1 MARKY
6 IKSHSNFVERTRHQL
21 TNDGVIF
28 ERDITTIGGRD
39 QFARGQVPIFR
50 SGNFVIT
57 TSNDN
62 SVYNKISDKPW
73 QRNETGDIWT
83 LDSLRPYEKDEKT
96 SYDRKIVLKK
106 DYHDLRDYAYFG
118 SCSELMRGSINDILN
133 TYPGELFVPY
143 ETLYVEK
150 DGDGVQYTEEAAIQA
165 EWPSGYI
172 AVNNGIKGYYTSFE
186 NVESRMSD
194 KCGVETFD
202 VNGGNCQD
210 ADCSTSTTLSIEA
223 TSDAVEIFSPSLL
236 SGDTLTADEAEG
248 LMAGIPY
255 TREFKYI
262 TDPQGNIVEV
272 KSLSLIDNPFNIN
285 IHDTTLPKDANPL
298 KYFAEGGVD
307 NYVAYIKD
315 SINDEWKIDKDH
327 EYSIE
332 IEDIIFDGI
341 GEIENTDETFNVN
354 GGNCPNDSCGTS
366 LSMYIQAHSSSEKS
380 GCIIDCIVPGKYI
393 GKITLCFKKI
403 NYKFKTTPGLQF
415 DDDGNPIPGCCD
427 DKLVFP
433 SAAANMEGKY
443 NGDDTQIESLEIGDC
458 KKRLEIYMFMGNN
471 NEVKYLV
478 EDKAVGGDLDFDDE
492 CISGSTIASGGVTNS
507 FNADNFLVRI
517 RPRPEIIN
525 EYFDNLDLFEK
536 VLLNRD
542 SDPIYTATF
551 ELLGENDDGNYTY
564 TRQFTFPT
572 TYGGWNLGST
582 TQAFTN
588 YINRLSEVGEYYDSK
603 YTDNMWRSM
612 THEAIKNFDWT
623 YTRHYTPGEEEPF
636 VEGGTKIQK
645 IVRLYGREFDE
656 IKNYIEAI
664 DDINT
669 ITYDDINNIPDY
681 FLTDKLNE
689 QGWDVKLVH
698 PLKLNEYINDSTAVP
713 VDIHTFFPNKYDEDG
728 NEICTKDAEIMNFF
742 YDEKPGEE
750 YQRNKITIRRSFN
763 QDTATTVPY
772 SCSNITTVKDTKYAK
787 DNPDEAISKLEF
799 SNTKMGPDNCLEN
812 GEIGTISAITVS
824 GESVSKGYHTDC
836 GEIIKIYCDENEY
849 TPSDVNT
856 EFIRRM
862 FLNSNDIWRHKGTI
876 EGMEMVLAMFGLRS
890 KNRVYTDEKYFVNQ
904 KNRKNGE
911 EEKEESGDTCLNL
924 TDEGKTYYKNYQD
937 NLYNLYDYEIKEY
950 TMFTTR
956 EEDEWVPR
964 KNMYKYDWI
973 NSTKLISYGSNRTG
987 YIPYQGLPVS
997 YREVEEGGEKKR
1009 YLYPHFDSYNIYD
1022 GNPYYQMNGGWMRKR
1037 PFMFDVNNN
1046 IVMEDYESDN
1056 RRDRS
1061 LFTETVKNIKCV
1073 DTIQELL
1080 STPSLANGSGDIC
1093 QVMDLSGRFAIID
1106 GYMYTLYTEY
1116 SDSENPNDRG
1126 NSFFYA
1132 TVSNNSLSVGNAFFT
1147 DYVIISNPYQPE
1159 YKQRIDLTDEYY
1171 NDKQIKIYILGNAED
1186 GYDIDVYSKD
1196 MSISTFTVFENGQYM
1211 EGENFTNYFRINN
1224 IDYYNELSVL
1234 GWQQLRSDEYEYYRM
1249 STITDYREGNNP
1261 HTGHMNYD
1269 NGHEYLTYFQ
1279 RVFKTAMDEDLIDY
1293 RQYGEEDSEFIE
1305 EIGDLGFKNLIDDD
1319 DCEKDYDKYLRE
1331 DNKCHFF
1338 GVIGSNP
1345 DVRSNMSCFDKRS
1358 TLDGDSYP
1366 ITSVIRKSIIDD
1378 FNKTPVISGLTY
1390 GETYPER
1397 GEEGDYK
1404 DKPIDKVTDQ
1414 IVNTKR
1420 MEIEFFIKNR
1430 DEYSAEWLAEV
1441 KYIDSVILPYL
1452 TQVIP
1457 STVIW
1462 TVKYTTKDKSEWCS
1476 PEKKAC

>member
-62 SVYNKISDKPW
+62 NVYNKISDKQW

-96 SYDRKIVLKK
+96 SYDRKIVIKK

-118 SCSELMRGSINDILN
+118 SCSELMRGSINNILN
-133 TYPGELFVPY
+133 TYPGELFAPY
-143 ETLYVEK
+143 ETLYVQN
-150 DGDGVQYTEEAAIQA
+150 DGDGVQYTEEAARLA
-165 EWPSGYI
+165 WGEGNYT

-186 NVESRMSD
+186 NTEWRTSD

-202 VNGGNCQD
+202 VNGGNCPND
-210 ADCSTSTTLSIEA
+210 DCSDSTTLSIEA
-223 TSDAVEIFSPSLL
+223 NTDAVDIHSVSLI
-236 SGDTLTADEAEG
+236 DPLTAQEEEG
-248 LMAGIPY
+248 LMEGLPY

-262 TDPQGNIVEV
+262 TDAQGNVIAE

-298 KYFAEGGVD
+298 RYFAEGGID

-315 SINDEWKIDKDH
+315 SINDEWKIDKEH

-332 IEDIIFDGI
+332 IENIVFDGI

-354 GGNCPNDSCGTS
+354 GGNCPNDACSTS
-366 LSMYIQAHSSSEKS
+366 LSMYIEAHSSSEKT

-403 NYKFKTTPGLQF
+403 DYKFKTTPGLQF
-415 DDDGNPIPGCCD
+415 DEDGNPIPGCCD
-427 DKLVFP
+427 EKLVFP

-443 NGDDTQIESLEIGDC
+443 NGNDTQIESLEIGDC
-458 KKRLEIYMFMGNN
+458 IKKLDIYMFMGNN

-478 EDKAVGGDLDFDDE
+478 EDMAKGANIDFNDDG
-492 CISGSTIASGGVTNS
+492 CISASSPVREEIDLSEG

-588 YINRLSEVGEYYDSK
+588 YIIRLSEIGEYYDSK

-645 IVRLYGREFDE
+645 VIRLYGREFDE

-669 ITYDDINNIPDY
+669 ITYDDVNNIPDY

-689 QGWDVKLVH
+689 QGWDVKLIH
-698 PLKLNEYINDSTAVP
+698 PLKLNEYINDNTAVP

-728 NEICTKDAEIMNFF
+728 NVLCTKDAEIMNFF
-742 YDEKPGEE
+742 YDERPGSE
-750 YQRNKITIRRSFN
+750 YQRNKITIKRSFN
-763 QDTATTVPY
+763 QDTATTIPY
-772 SCSNITTVKDTKYAK
+772 SCSNITTIKKTKYG
-787 DNPDEAISKLEF
+787 DEHPDETVSKVEF
-799 SNTKMGPDNCLEN
+799 SNLGECILPD
-812 GEIGTISAITVS
+812 GTGTITSNIVS
-824 GESVSKGYHTDC
+824 GESVNSGYHTDC
-836 GEIIKIYCDENEY
+836 GEIIRIYCDENEY
-849 TPSDVNT
+849 KPSDVNT
-856 EFIRRM
+856 EFMRRM
-862 FLNSNDIWRHKGTI
+862 FLNSPDIWRHKGTI
-876 EGMEMVLAMFGLRS
+876 EGMEMVLSMFGLRS
-890 KNRVYTDEKYFVNQ
+890 KNRVYTDERYFVNQ
-904 KNRKNGE
+904 KGRDGE
-911 EEKEESGDTCLNL
+911 CLSL
-924 TDEGKTYYKNYQD
+924 TDEGKTYYKNYEGSM
-937 NLYNLYDYEIKEY
+937 YNLYDYDIKEY

-956 EEDEWVPR
+956 EEDEWVSR

-973 NSTKLISYGSNRTG
+973 NSTKLISYGSNRNG
-987 YIPYQGLPVS
+987 YISYQGLPLS
-997 YREVEEGGEKKR
+997 YREVDEGGEKKR
-1009 YLYPHFDSYNIYD
+1009 YLYPHFDSYNTYD
-1022 GNPYYQMNGGWMRKR
+1022 GNPYYQMDGGWMRKR

-1046 IVMEDYESDN
+1046 IVMEDYESEN
-1056 RRDRS
+1056 RRDKS

-1093 QVMDLSGRFAIID
+1093 QVMDLSGRFAVID
-1106 GYMYTLYTEY
+1106 GYIYTLYTEY
-1116 SDSENPNDRG
+1116 SDSENPADAG

-1132 TVSNNSLSVGNAFFT
+1132 TVTNNSLSVGNAFFT

-1171 NDKQIKIYILGNAED
+1171 NDKQIKIYILGDAEN

-1196 MSISTFTVFENGQYM
+1196 MSISTFTVFENGKYM
-1211 EGENFTNYFRINN
+1211 DGTNFTNYFRINN

-1279 RVFKTAMDEDLIDY
+1279 KVFKTTINEDLIDY

-1305 EIGDLGFKNLIDDD
+1305 EIGDLGFKNLIDEDE
-1319 DCEKDYDKYLRE
+1319 CEKDYDKYLRE

-1345 DVRSNMSCFDKRS
+1345 YSRHNVSCFDKRGRM
-1358 TLDGDSYP
+1358 DDDSYP
-1366 ITSVIRKSIIDD
+1366 ITSVIRKS
-1378 FNKTPVISGLTY
+1378 VINDSNGSPKVNSLAY
-1390 GETYPER
+1390 GNVYNER
-1397 GEEGDYK
+1397 GEEGNYDMSI
-1404 DKPIDKVTDQ
+1404 IDKVTDQ

-1430 DEYSAEWLAEV
+1430 DEYSAEWLSEV

-1452 TQVIP
+1452 SQVIP

-1462 TVKYTTKDKSEWCS
+1462 TVKYTTMDKSDWCS

>member
-62 SVYNKISDKPW
+62 NVYNKISDKQW

-96 SYDRKIVLKK
+96 SYDRKIVIKK

-143 ETLYVEK
+143 ETLYVQN
-150 DGDGVQYTEEAAIQA
+150 DGDGVQYTEEAARLA
-165 EWPSGYI
+165 WGEGNYT

-186 NVESRMSD
+186 NTEWRTSD

-202 VNGGNCQD
+202 VNGGNCPND
-210 ADCSTSTTLSIEA
+210 DCSDSTTLSIEA
-223 TSDAVEIFSPSLL
+223 NTNAVDVHSVSLI
-236 SGDTLTADEAEG
+236 DPLTAQEEEELMEG
-248 LMAGIPY
+248 LPY

-262 TDPQGNIVEV
+262 TDAQGNVIAE

-298 KYFAEGGVD
+298 RYFAEGGVD

-315 SINDEWKIDKDH
+315 SINDEWKIDKEH

-332 IEDIIFDGI
+332 IENIVFDGI

-354 GGNCPNDSCGTS
+354 GGNCPNDACSTS
-366 LSMYIQAHSSSEKS
+366 LSMYIEAHSSSEKT

-415 DDDGNPIPGCCD
+415 DEDGNPIPGCCD
-427 DKLVFP
+427 EKLVFP
-433 SAAANMEGKY
+433 SAATNMEGKY
-443 NGDDTQIESLEIGDC
+443 NGNDTQIESLEIGDC
-458 KKRLEIYMFMGNN
+458 IKRLDIYMFMGNN
-471 NEVKYLV
+471 NDVKYLV
-478 EDKAVGGDLDFDDE
+478 EDMAKGANIDFNDDG
-492 CISGSTIASGGVTNS
+492 CISASSPVREEINLSEG

-588 YINRLSEVGEYYDSK
+588 YITRLSEIGEYYDSK

-645 IVRLYGREFDE
+645 VIRLYGREFDE

-669 ITYDDINNIPDY
+669 ITYDDVNNIPDY

-689 QGWDVKLVH
+689 QGWDVKLIH
-698 PLKLNEYINDSTAVP
+698 PLKLNEYINDNTAVP

-728 NEICTKDAEIMNFF
+728 NVICTKDAEIMNFF
-742 YDEKPGEE
+742 YDERPGEQ
-750 YQRNKITIRRSFN
+750 YQRNKITIKRSFN

-772 SCSNITTVKDTKYAK
+772 SCSNITTVKKTKYG
-787 DNPDEAISKLEF
+787 DEHPDETVSKVEF
-799 SNTKMGPDNCLEN
+799 SNLGECILPD
-812 GEIGTISAITVS
+812 GTGTITSNIVS
-824 GESVSKGYHTDC
+824 GESVNGGYHTDC
-836 GEIIKIYCDENEY
+836 GEIIRIYCDENEY
-849 TPSDVNT
+849 KPSDVNT
-856 EFIRRM
+856 EFMRRM
-862 FLNSNDIWRHKGTI
+862 FLNSPDIWRHKGTI
-876 EGMEMVLAMFGLRS
+876 EGMEMVLSMFGLRS
-890 KNRVYTDEKYFVNQ
+890 KNRVYTDERYFVNQ
-904 KNRKNGE
+904 KGRDGE
-911 EEKEESGDTCLNL
+911 CLSL
-924 TDEGKTYYKNYQD
+924 TDEGKTYYKNYEGSM
-937 NLYNLYDYEIKEY
+937 YNLYDYDIKEY

-973 NSTKLISYGSNRTG
+973 NSTKLISYGSNRNG
-987 YIPYQGLPVS
+987 YISYQGLPLS
-997 YREVEEGGEKKR
+997 YREVDEGGEKKR
-1009 YLYPHFDSYNIYD
+1009 YLYPHFDSYNTYD

-1046 IVMEDYESDN
+1046 IVMEDYESEN

-1093 QVMDLSGRFAIID
+1093 QVMDLSGRFAVID
-1106 GYMYTLYTEY
+1106 GYIYTLYTEY

-1171 NDKQIKIYILGNAED
+1171 NDKQIKIYILGNAEN

-1305 EIGDLGFKNLIDDD
+1305 EIGDLGFKNLIDED

-1345 DVRSNMSCFDKRS
+1345 YSRRNVSCFDKRGRM
-1358 TLDGDSYP
+1358 DDDSYP
-1366 ITSVIRKSIIDD
+1366 ITSVIRKS
-1378 FNKTPVISGLTY
+1378 VINDSNGSPKVNSLAY
-1390 GETYPER
+1390 GNVYNER
-1397 GEEGDYK
+1397 GEEGNYDTSI
-1404 DKPIDKVTDQ
+1404 IDKVTDQ

-1430 DEYSAEWLAEV
+1430 DEYSAEWLSEV

-1452 TQVIP
+1452 SQVIP

-1462 TVKYTTKDKSEWCS
+1462 TVKYTTMDKSDWCS